1 LLGILKGRNKRE
13 LAVPEHLTQAEQ
25 HEMFDMFEAG
35 IDMDGISGVVINPYG
50 ESVRL
55 NKELLG
61 IIMESFEKYKQ
72 YRDEQQ
78 KHCQ

>member
-1 LLGILKGRNKRE
+1 
-13 LAVPEHLTQAEQ
+13 
-25 HEMFDMFEAG
+25 MFDMFEAG